1 MKEVAEYINT
11 QSIFLNNT
19 LNTEKSINAVI
30 QKFNDSKI
38 HDDALKIGL
47 NVNYLYGWPLSLF
60 VINDLLNKTHDVT
73 REEDLKFLPNKYVSK
88 LDQIDLINVNAFQLW
103 FDFSKK
109 QFSWT
114 EDFEQFINN
123 KELKIVGWN
132 NPLESLL
139 ISLKFHKIS
148 KCFFDSNH
156 FISAT
161 QTILNCPKSLLN
173 NLDINNRISMEL
185 FELIEDPQYKIS
197 ELFQYEVDLIS
208 QIGLEDR
215 VYSSSQKSYFFIQPF
230 LKKIANLNNSS
241 DIYRAIIP
249 KLINLFSNQ
258 SKKNYLDEFKAKK
271 NMNEKILFLH
281 FNYKSIPI
289 QFYEAFKKFCKIYFV
304 HKFLT
309 INDFKKFKFTM
320 IGFNLAKIN
329 NKSLR
334 SIEFL
339 EQPSAIDELAQYG
352 KDQEKI
358 GKNLKNYLGFIP
370 NEKIMLDNSIEFEGF
385 NVAQVLSVDQL
396 VSIGHEF
403 NNCLRHDDYHY
414 QDSLKNDP
422 KTYFF
427 VFRNK
432 DNKRDKFIVEADID
446 AELKLLLKIQN
457 CLGPS
462 NQNVSSKNR
471 NLLNNLLLSLDFIDV
486 DLINQFSMKFL
497 YEISQKNFDEAVN
510 EIKEKANIFVSLLEF
525 YKKTKTSDMPYLN
538 ENYVSRVTR
547 RITKESE
554 KFLLN
559 FLLPTKLEK
568 NINK

>member
-1 MKEVAEYINT
+1 
-11 QSIFLNNT
+11 
-19 LNTEKSINAVI
+19 
-30 QKFNDSKI
+30 
-38 HDDALKIGL
+38 
-47 NVNYLYGWPLSLF
+47 
-60 VINDLLNKTHDVT
+60 
-73 REEDLKFLPNKYVSK
+73 
-88 LDQIDLINVNAFQLW
+88 
-103 FDFSKK
+103 
-109 QFSWT
+109 
-114 EDFEQFINN
+114 
-123 KELKIVGWN
+123 
-132 NPLESLL
+132 
-139 ISLKFHKIS
+139 
-148 KCFFDSNH
+148 
-156 FISAT
+156 
-161 QTILNCPKSLLN
+161 
-173 NLDINNRISMEL
+173 
-185 FELIEDPQYKIS
+185 
-197 ELFQYEVDLIS
+197 
-208 QIGLEDR
+208 
-215 VYSSSQKSYFFIQPF
+215 
-230 LKKIANLNNSS
+230 
-241 DIYRAIIP
+241 
-249 KLINLFSNQ
+249 
-258 SKKNYLDEFKAKK
+258 
-271 NMNEKILFLH
+271 
-281 FNYKSIPI
+281 
-289 QFYEAFKKFCKIYFV
+289 
-304 HKFLT
+304 
-309 INDFKKFKFTM
+309 
-320 IGFNLAKIN
+320 
-329 NKSLR
+329 
-334 SIEFL
+334 
-339 EQPSAIDELAQYG
+339 
-352 KDQEKI
+352 
-358 GKNLKNYLGFIP
+358 
-370 NEKIMLDNSIEFEGF
+370 MLDNSIEFEGF

-446 AELKLLLKIQN
+446 AKLKLLLKIQN